1 MKQLNN
7 LFVPND
13 GDIVEITEDKI
24 KVKSRY

>member
-13 GDIVEITEDKI
+13 GDVVEIIEDKI
-24 KVKSRY
+24 KVKRRH